1 MVDKMKLRR
10 TINNM
15 GNKIKELNEIEIGNQ
30 KYIIELNGGTKTE
43 LYDIHIQND
52 MINICFKDYEF
63 SQFATEIFLA
73 NKRMERFKKRYE

>member
-1 MVDKMKLRR
+1 
-10 TINNM
+10 M

-43 LYDIHIQND
+43 LYDIHIQNA

-63 SQFATEIFLA
+63 SQFATAIFLA
-73 NKRMERFKKRYE
+73 NKRMKRFKKRYELSYCI

>member
-10 TINNM
+10 NNM

-43 LYDIHIQND
+43 LYDIHIQNN

-63 SQFATEIFLA
+63 SQFATAIFLA

>member
-1 MVDKMKLRR
+1 MKLRR
-10 TINNM
+10 SNM

-63 SQFATEIFLA
+63 SQFATAIFLA